1 MNVKRIKAKTSREAM
16 VLVRQ
21 MLGDEAVILSN
32 RSIPGGVEIMAM
44 PADEL
49 REVAEPG
56 YVTSRSAAR
65 PDEGRAK
72 RAARNTAREVS
83 EADEPLPLRD
93 FADVLEEAERPLTG
107 VAAYL
112 RNGGSD
118 VERGAQDGRN
128 SRAVRN
134 AAREVAPDFAT
145 PVDTPPPGVL
155 RGQPR
160 RAQAAPAAPSTAPA
174 APASAT
180 ATPMVPAQAAS
191 APPAADAAIAR
202 ELASLRALVES
213 QLSDLSMQGLA
224 ARAPERMAVMGELLN
239 SGFSPLLARR
249 VTEKFPVHLDGRDAR
264 DWMQAALVRNLR
276 CARAE
281 QDPVAVGGRYALV
294 GPTGVGKTTTI
305 AKLAARALVRH
316 GANQVA
322 LISADNYRIGA
333 QDQLDWYGQMLGIP
347 VRRVRDQAEFRA
359 ALAAFADRKLVLIDT
374 AGMSQRD
381 AHVSEQTALLNAEG
395 VKRIVLLNAGAQAET
410 LDDVVRAY
418 IPESDLAH
426 AQAIVTKLDEAVKL
440 GGVVDC
446 AIRRQ
451 LTLLFVTTGQRVPE
465 DLHPAHG
472 RYLVDKALRHAH
484 SPVFA
489 RQAAEQRLQLAGALA
504 PQGSPAPQASQVPH
518 AKSISRH
525 AIQDTAHA

>member
-16 VLVRQ
+16 AFVRQ
-21 MLGDEAVILSN
+21 ILGDEAVVLSN

-44 PADEL
+44 PAEDL
-49 REVAEPG
+49 REVAEPANFG
-56 YVTSRSAAR
+56 PPAPAT
-65 PDEGRAK
+65 
-72 RAARNTAREVS
+72 RAARKAPFTSTLPPASPSTSRATAAAKES
-83 EADEPLPLRD
+83 LSLRD
-93 FADVLEEAERPLTG
+93 FAEDMRDAERPLTG
-107 VAAYL
+107 VAAYRRHSDEAPRQNPPARKL
-112 RNGGSD
+112 PRHAIAGSGD
-118 VERGAQDGRN
+118 SDAKSFAAPVEQ
-128 SRAVRN
+128 
-134 AAREVAPDFAT
+134 
-145 PVDTPPPGVL
+145 PPPGVL

-160 RAQAAPAAPSTAPA
+160 KAQTATEATSQVAAQRADVTPPPQAAQP
-174 APASAT
+174 AT
-180 ATPMVPAQAAS
+180 AINDVV
-191 APPAADAAIAR
+191 AR
-202 ELASLRALVES
+202 ELASLRALVET
-213 QLSDLSMQGLA
+213 QLSDLTLQSLTSREPA
-224 ARAPERMAVMGELLN
+224 RMAVMGELLN

-249 VTEKFPVHLDGRDAR
+249 VTEKFPVNLDGRDAR
-264 DWMQAALVRNLR
+264 DWVQAALVRNLR

-281 QDPVAVGGRYALV
+281 QDPVAVGGVYALV

-316 GANQVA
+316 GATQVA

-333 QDQLDWYGQMLGIP
+333 QDQLDWYGRMLGIP
-347 VRRVRDQAEFRA
+347 VRRVRDQAELQA
-359 ALAAFADRKLVLIDT
+359 ALAAFADRRLVLIDT

-381 AHVSEQTALLNAEG
+381 RHVSEQTALLNAEG

-418 IPESDLAH
+418 LPESDLAT

-465 DLHPAHG
+465 DMHPAHG
-472 RYLVDKALRHAH
+472 RYLVDKALRHAQ

-489 RQAAEQRLQLAGALA
+489 RQAAEQRLQLAGALS
-504 PQGSPAPQASQVPH
+504 PQDSAAT
-518 AKSISRH
+518 RH
-525 AIQDTAHA
+525 ARKDHVHA